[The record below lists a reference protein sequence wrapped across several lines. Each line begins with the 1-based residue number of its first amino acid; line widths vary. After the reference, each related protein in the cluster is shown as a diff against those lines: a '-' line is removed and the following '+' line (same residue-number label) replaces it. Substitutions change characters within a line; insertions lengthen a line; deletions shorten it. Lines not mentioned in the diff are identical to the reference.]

1 MPARI
6 NSGFLQVRHRYL
18 FQEVARRVAAFKACH
33 PDADLIR
40 LGIGDVTRPLAP
52 TVIQAMHRAVDD
64 LSQAE
69 SFHGYGPENGYD
81 WLREAIAEGDYRS
94 RGIAVD
100 ADEIFVNDGAKSDL
114 GNILD
119 LFAGEN
125 IVGIPDP
132 VYPAYVDANLLDS
145 RQVRFIPC
153 TEENHYA
160 GEIPQGRLDI
170 IYLCFPNNP
179 TGAVITREHLS
190 EWVRY
195 AREHD
200 SLILFDSAYETFIR
214 DETYPRSI
222 YEIAGA
228 DECAIEFRSFSKTA
242 GFTGVRCGYTV
253 IPKALSV
260 CTSSGQ
266 RMGLGPLWEFRQGCK
281 FNGASYVAQR
291 GAAAIY
297 TADGR
302 KQTREIT
309 DGYLR
314 TAGIIREGLRSAGLS
329 ASGGENA
336 PYVWT
341 RTPGGMD
348 DWEFFDRLLT
358 ATGIVVTPGSGFG
371 AEGKG
376 HFRITSFGDPGRTAQ
391 AMERLKRFVD
401 GL

>member
-1 MPARI
+1 MPTQI
-6 NSGFLQVRHRYL
+6 NPGFLQVRHRYL
-18 FQEVARRVAAFKACH
+18 FQEVARRVAAFRASH

-40 LGIGDVTRPLAP
+40 LGIGDVTHPLAP
-52 TVIQAMHRAVDD
+52 AVIEAMHRAVDD
-64 LSQAE
+64 LSDPAT
-69 SFHGYGPENGYD
+69 FHGYGPENGYD

-94 RGIAVD
+94 RGIPID
-100 ADEIFVNDGAKSDL
+100 ADDIFVNDGAKSDL

-119 LFAGEN
+119 LFSGEN
-125 IVGIPDP
+125 LVGIPDP

-145 RQVRFIPC
+145 RRVRYIRC
-153 TEENHYA
+153 TEENHFN
-160 GEIPQGRLDI
+160 GEIPAERLDL

-179 TGAVITREHLS
+179 TGAVISRERLA

-200 SLILFDSAYETFIR
+200 SIILFDSAYETFIR
-214 DETYPRSI
+214 DDDLPRSV
-222 YEIAGA
+222 YEIEGA
-228 DECAIEFRSFSKTA
+228 KECAIEFRSFSKTA

-253 IPKALSV
+253 IPKTLSLRSASGKPVALA
-260 CTSSGQ
+260 
-266 RMGLGPLWEFRQGCK
+266 PLWEFRQGCK

-297 TADGR
+297 TEAGR
-302 KQTREIT
+302 QQTRAIT

-314 TAGIIREGLRSAGLS
+314 TAGIIREGLQRAGLS

-348 DWEFFDRLLT
+348 DWAFFDRLLSE
-358 ATGIVVTPGSGFG
+358 TGIVITPGSGFG
-371 AEGKG
+371 EEGKG
-376 HFRITSFGDPGRTAQ
+376 RFRITSFGDPARTIE
-391 AMERLKRFVD
+391 AMERLKRFTD